1 MPGEL
6 RVDTAPLASGGQGLL
21 SAAGDI
27 PLPLAPFTAA
37 GGDALSTILNARTQA
52 IEAPLIAGMPVTK
65 AEALRTAQNIMQ
77 AAGIYERVDQQMADQ
92 ILKALFGIEGVD
104 GAGAAGAGGAGGGAA
119 GTAGAAGLAGAP
131 ASAASAGAT
140 PAAGAAQ
147 QAGQMGQ
154 MMGMPMQMASQ
165 AAQIPMQLAGM
176 AASIP
181 QGIMQ
186 GVQSAMQQVGQM
198 AGGAGEKTDPELD
211 QPGEGSPD
219 EAKHAESANEI
230 PAERAQP
237 TTSDDGAAG
246 PSNAERAPA
255 TGQQP
260 TPSPDVPQQPHKP
273 APTRPATSGPE
284 SVL

>member
-27 PLPLAPFTAA
+27 PLPPVPFTAT

-65 AEALRTAQNIMQ
+65 AEALRTAQNIIR
-77 AAGIYERVDQQMADQ
+77 AAAKYEGVDQQLADQ
-92 ILKALFGIEGVD
+92 VLKALAEIEG
-104 GAGAAGAGGAGGGAA
+104 AESAGGGAA
-119 GTAGAAGLAGAP
+119 GVTGAP
-131 ASAASAGAT
+131 GSAATTAAT
-140 PAAGAAQ
+140 PPAGAAQ

-154 MMGMPMQMASQ
+154 MAGMPMQMAQQ

-198 AGGAGEKTDPELD
+198 TSGAGEKTDPELEQESD
-211 QPGEGSPD
+211 ESPD
-219 EAKHAESANEI
+219 EAKHAESANET
-230 PAERAQP
+230 PQKAAAPSEGAGGP
-237 TTSDDGAAG
+237 T
-246 PSNAERAPA
+246 NAERAPA
-255 TGQQP
+255 PGPQP
-260 TPSPDVPQQPHKP
+260 TPSPDVPQQLHKP

-284 SVL
+284 SIL

>member
-1 MPGEL
+1 MAAEL

-27 PLPLAPFTAA
+27 PLPPVPFTAA

-52 IEAPLIAGMPVTK
+52 MEAPFIAGMPVTK
-65 AEALRTAQNIMQ
+65 AEALRTAQNIIQ
-77 AAGIYERVDQQMADQ
+77 AARMYEGADQQLADQ
-92 ILKALFGIEGVD
+92 VLKALAEMEGAE
-104 GAGAAGAGGAGGGAA
+104 GGGSAGAGGA
-119 GTAGAAGLAGAP
+119 AGAATS
-131 ASAASAGAT
+131 AST
-140 PAAGAAQ
+140 PADGAAQ

-154 MMGMPMQMASQ
+154 MMGMPMQMAQQ

-186 GVQSAMQQVGQM
+186 GVQSAMQVGQM
-198 AGGAGEKTDPELD
+198 AGGAGEKSNPELD
-211 QPGEGSPD
+211 QQGDGSPD
-219 EAKHAESANEI
+219 EAKHAERAEEEKDQPST
-230 PAERAQP
+230 PA
-237 TTSDDGAAG
+237 DGAAG

-255 TGQQP
+255 TGPQP
-260 TPSPDVPQQPHKP
+260 TSPDVPQQPHKP

>member
-6 RVDTAPLASGGQGLL
+6 RVDSTALANGGQGLL
-21 SAAGDI
+21 GAAGEI
-27 PLPLAPFTAA
+27 PLPPVPFTAT

-65 AEALRTAQNIMQ
+65 AEALRTAQNIIQ
-77 AAGIYERVDQQMADQ
+77 AAAKYEGMDQHLADQ
-92 ILKALFGIEGVD
+92 VLKALAELEGAEGG
-104 GAGAAGAGGAGGGAA
+104 GAGGAGAGGAGATSGAA
-119 GTAGAAGLAGAP
+119 TAAADGAN
-131 ASAASAGAT
+131 

-154 MMGMPMQMASQ
+154 MMGMPMQMAQQ

-198 AGGAGEKTDPELD
+198 TGGTGEKTDPELE
-211 QPGEGSPD
+211 QSAE
-219 EAKHAESANEI
+219 EAKDAEPANEA
-230 PAERAQP
+230 PEMSQP
-237 TTSDDGAAG
+237 LTSDGATG
-246 PSNAERAPA
+246 PSTAQRAPA
-255 TGQQP
+255 TGPQP
-260 TPSPDVPQQPHKP
+260 TPSPEVPQQPQKP

>member
-27 PLPLAPFTAA
+27 PLPPVPFTAA

-92 ILKALFGIEGVD
+92 ILKALFGIDGTEGAGAD
-104 GAGAAGAGGAGGGAA
+104 GSGGGGGGGAGVAGAAGAPANAA
-119 GTAGAAGLAGAP
+119 TAA
-131 ASAASAGAT
+131 AT

-165 AAQIPMQLAGM
+165 AAQIPMQLVGM

-198 AGGAGEKTDPELD
+198 AGGAGEKDPELD
-211 QPGEGSPD
+211 QQDDGSPD
-219 EAKHAESANEI
+219 EAKHAEPTQEG
-230 PAERAQP
+230 PAEKAQP
-237 TTSDDGAAG
+237 STPSDGAAG
-246 PSNAERAPA
+246 PSNTERAPA
-255 TGQQP
+255 TPQP
-260 TPSPDVPQQPHKP
+260 APDVPQQPHRA
-273 APTRPATSGPE
+273 APTRPAISGPE

>member
-6 RVDTAPLASGGQGLL
+6 RVDTAPLAPGGQGLL

-27 PLPLAPFTAA
+27 PLPPVPFTATGA
-37 GGDALSTILNARTQA
+37 DALSTILNARTQA

-65 AEALRTAQNIMQ
+65 AEALRTAQNIIQ
-77 AAGIYERVDQQMADQ
+77 AAAKYEVVDQNLADQ
-92 ILKALFGIEGVD
+92 VLKALSALEGAEVT
-104 GAGAAGAGGAGGGAA
+104 GAGGS
-119 GTAGAAGLAGAP
+119 GTAGTPATAAT
-131 ASAASAGAT
+131 AGAT

-154 MMGMPMQMASQ
+154 MMGMPMQMAQQ

-198 AGGAGEKTDPELD
+198 AGGTGEEPDPELN
-211 QPGEGSPD
+211 QQGEGSPD
-219 EAKHAESANEI
+219 EAKHAESAEEK
-230 PAERAQP
+230 PATPSE
-237 TTSDDGAAG
+237 GAAG

-255 TGQQP
+255 TGPQP
-260 TPSPDVPQQPHKP
+260 TPSPDVPQQPHRP